1 MRTEPEEIEVMGRGV
16 EGQDIAH
23 SSAGGEELVEDEL
36 PEDIGGSKACIL
48 GGGMEVSSS
57 QVIVLSS
64 SLALLALRKEMQ
76 EEHFQ
81 SFG

>member
-1 MRTEPEEIEVMGRGV
+1 ME
-16 EGQDIAH
+16 
-23 SSAGGEELVEDEL
+23 GGESTCSRAEGESVGEEEHLEDV
-36 PEDIGGSKACIL
+36 GGSNAGIL

-57 QVIVLSS
+57 QVMVLSS
-64 SLALLALRKEMQ
+64 SLALLALRKDIQ